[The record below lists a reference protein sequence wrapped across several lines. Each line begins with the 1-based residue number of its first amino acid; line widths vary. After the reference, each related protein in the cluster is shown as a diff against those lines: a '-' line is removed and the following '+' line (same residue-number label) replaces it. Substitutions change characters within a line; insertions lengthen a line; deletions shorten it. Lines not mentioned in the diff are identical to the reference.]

1 MRVGAVVLA
10 AGKSLRM
17 GRNKLLLPL
26 KDKTVIE
33 NILDS
38 LEAASVREQIVVLG
52 TEPQEVVETIKP
64 RLSKV
69 KIALN
74 LSPELGM
81 ASSFKT
87 GLIMINNVDAAFLV
101 LGDQA
106 ILDPNL
112 LTKMVK
118 TMEDNPEELIVSPIH
133 NGKKGHPLL
142 FHRKLFGEI
151 LSLKDTQTLR
161 EVIHGHEDRLVTVEA
176 PEWTII
182 DIDTPE
188 DYERLINLIK
198 TGQFSKATVS
208 VLSE

>member
-118 TMEDNPEELIVSPIH
+118 TMENNPEELIVSPIH

-161 EVIHGHEDRLVTVEA
+161 EVIHGHEDRRVTVEA

-198 TGQFSKATVS
+198 TGAV
-208 VLSE
+208 